1 MNSQKEK
8 DVLGNAYSFLN
19 WIGSALIIIAAL
31 LVASNSDYSK
41 WAFVAYPVGNSLL
54 LLYFLKHKNI
64 PQVLVNLVMLA
75 IAGLGLVCWFTDYC
89 L

>member
-1 MNSQKEK
+1 MLVPSKI
-8 DVLGNAYSFLN
+8 AWTYAN
-19 WIGSALIIIAAL
+19 WIGSALIITAAL

-41 WAFVAYPVGNSLL
+41 WAYIAYPVGNSLL
-54 LLYFLKHKNI
+54 LLYFLKHKNT

-89 L
+89 F